1 MSIRVVIA
9 DDQAVVRSGFRST
22 LEDEPDVE
30 VVGDAEDGLGAVEVA
45 RGRRADVVLMDI
57 RMPGLDRLEATRCL
71 AGPGVEH
78 PIDVIVVTTFDLDD
92 YVFGALRAGA
102 SGFLLKDASPETL
115 LAAIRAV
122 ANGQGL
128 IAPEVTRRLI
138 ARFAATAPDPARK
151 EDLER
156 LSEREREVLLEVAHG
171 RSNGQIARRLFI
183 EEATVKSHV
192 SSILFKARPPQ
203 PRPGRDPCLR
213 NRSRVTRS
221 PGGDLSLLK
230 RGQPRLGTFGML
242 RRHGLKSVGTT
253 RQTYRSQ
260 AKSGSKSANGSGDPN
275 LSRARRSLGAA
286 EREPGLSPNGS
297 HMVRAQVV
305 AEEIFGLVKDRRSR
319 LPGERVPDGSAP
331 TGEDVMANRDSG
343 RLDGRLLIE
352 PQPCVDG
359 VHWQR
364 RVAGHAAGSGH
375 REVNRVVTHAIG
387 VKPEVHEPR
396 SDL

>member
-9 DDQAVVRSGFRST
+9 DDQAVVRSGFRAI
-22 LEDEPDVE
+22 LEDEPDVV
-30 VVGDAEDGLGAVEVA
+30 VVGDADNGLVAVEVA

-57 RMPGLDRLEATRCL
+57 RMPGLNGLEATGRL

-156 LSEREREVLLEVAHG
+156 LTEREREVLLEVAHG
-171 RSNGQIARRLFI
+171 RSNGQIAHRLFI

-192 SSILFKARPPQ
+192 SSILLKL
-203 PRPGRDPCLR
+203 GL
-213 NRSRVTRS
+213 RSRVQAVILAYETGLVS
-221 PGGDLSLLK
+221 PGA
-230 RGQPRLGTFGML
+230 P
-242 RRHGLKSVGTT
+242 
-253 RQTYRSQ
+253 
-260 AKSGSKSANGSGDPN
+260 
-275 LSRARRSLGAA
+275 A
-286 EREPGLSPNGS
+286 E
-297 HMVRAQVV
+297 
-305 AEEIFGLVKDRRSR
+305 
-319 LPGERVPDGSAP
+319 
-331 TGEDVMANRDSG
+331 T
-343 RLDGRLLIE
+343 
-352 PQPCVDG
+352 
-359 VHWQR
+359 
-364 RVAGHAAGSGH
+364 
-375 REVNRVVTHAIG
+375 
-387 VKPEVHEPR
+387 
-396 SDL
+396 